1 MKCKRCQGELSRGW
15 RNGDHDDDLVACH
28 NCQKQWYVDEYFG
41 EH

>member
-1 MKCKRCQGELSRGW
+1 MRCKRCQGELSRGW